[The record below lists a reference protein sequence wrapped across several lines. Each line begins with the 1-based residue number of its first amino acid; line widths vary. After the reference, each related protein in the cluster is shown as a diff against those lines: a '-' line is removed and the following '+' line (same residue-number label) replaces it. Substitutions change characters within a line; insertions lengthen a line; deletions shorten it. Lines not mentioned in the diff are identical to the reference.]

1 MRTPNVPEA
10 DGVFLLSEGP
20 RPLDARGT
28 EHLRHEIEL
37 LRKSDA
43 VAAVADMLWKPDFD
57 KLVVHFANV
66 PLKHVRSAEWRII
79 EEKKPIFNI
88 PRQAA

>member
-1 MRTPNVPEA
+1 MLCPGLLPGRGA
-10 DGVFLLSEGP
+10 DHSLEGG

-28 EHLRHEIEL
+28 EPLRHEIEL
-37 LRKSDA
+37 PRTSEA
-43 VAAVADMLWKPDFD
+43 VAAVADLLWKPDLD
-57 KLVVHFANV
+57 TLVVHFAKA
-66 PLKHVRSAEWRII
+66 PPKHVRPAELRII